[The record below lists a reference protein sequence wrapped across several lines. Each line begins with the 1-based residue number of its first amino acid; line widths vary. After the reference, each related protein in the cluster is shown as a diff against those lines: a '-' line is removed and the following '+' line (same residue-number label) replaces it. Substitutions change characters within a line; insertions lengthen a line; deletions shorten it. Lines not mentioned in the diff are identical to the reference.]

1 MFYNFQS
8 DADWVSDILSCIE
21 PDADCLVFWNR
32 LWELGS
38 DRISLLAR
46 IFALPYFTF
55 LEVQSKRIFVW
66 PKIEISLAPSGDN
79 MHK

>member
-21 PDADCLVFWNR
+21 PDADCLVFGNC

-38 DRISLLAR
+38 DLYLLGFSLSRILHFWKFEANE
-46 IFALPYFTF
+46 F
-55 LEVQSKRIFVW
+55 FVW